1 MIGMWRRSGA
11 HEVESVSR
19 TARFVM
25 HAIVNCIVMKFATI
39 YETSPRDPLSNPLK
53 ICGILYAGRR
63 AVVLLCP
70 EQFWFCLFIVSISHF
85 SQMKI
90 K

>member
-39 YETSPRDPLSNPLK
+39 YETSPRDPLSNPSKSVAFCMQEGELSF
-53 ICGILYAGRR
+53 CC
-63 AVVLLCP
+63 VLNNFGFAFL
-70 EQFWFCLFIVSISHF
+70 L
-85 SQMKI
+85 
-90 K
+90 